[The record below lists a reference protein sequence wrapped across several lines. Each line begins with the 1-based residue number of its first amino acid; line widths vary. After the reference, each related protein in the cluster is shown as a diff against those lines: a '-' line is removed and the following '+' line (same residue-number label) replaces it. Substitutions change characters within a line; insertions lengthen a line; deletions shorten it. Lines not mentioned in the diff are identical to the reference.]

1 MYSWRRQEVHWN
13 PKRGFRVMY
22 IGGTVISSVEFH
34 GNMSLVI
41 FMSKCPLACR
51 YCHNVEL
58 LEDNTEWSF
67 DKIKE
72 EIDFSADFLDAV
84 VISGGEPL
92 LQVDAVIEILTYVRQ
107 IGLKTKLDTSG
118 IYPDNLKK
126 ILDLDLLDYVS
137 LDVKTTFPKYKKIT
151 GANVGFNVKKS
162 MNLINESGV
171 HLEIRTTYVPT
182 LHTKKDIYHLVDE
195 IQADV
200 YTIQQFRNKN
210 VLDPNL
216 EKVRVPNPHDLEN
229 LAREIKPYF
238 DGIVKIKSAEF
249 GEQVINWGVS
259 CLFYHFQ
266 VTILMLSLVKKLELY
281 VKHGKHLLK
290 SETGFIVTGI

>member
-1 MYSWRRQEVHWN
+1 
-13 PKRGFRVMY
+13 MY

-67 DKIKE
+67 EKVKY
-72 EIDFSADFLDAV
+72 EIDSSVDFLDAI

-92 LQVDAVIEILTYVRQ
+92 VQTDAVIEILKYVRQ

-118 IYPDNLKK
+118 IYPNKLKE
-126 ILDLDLLDYVS
+126 ILDLDLLDFVS
-137 LDVKTTFPKYKKIT
+137 LDVKTTFSKYRKIT
-151 GANVGFNVKKS
+151 GANVGFQVKKS
-162 MNLINESGV
+162 MDLINEAGV
-171 HLEIRTTYVPT
+171 HLEARTTYVPT
-182 LHTKKDIYHLVDE
+182 LHTKKDIINLADE
-195 IQADV
+195 IKADI

-210 VLDPNL
+210 VLDPAL
-216 EKVRVPNPHDLEN
+216 EKVEVPNPHDLEK

-238 DGIVKIKSAEF
+238 DGIVKVKSAEF
-249 GEQVINWGVS
+249 GEQVI
-259 CLFYHFQ
+259 
-266 VTILMLSLVKKLELY
+266 E
-281 VKHGKHLLK
+281 
-290 SETGFIVTGI
+290 

>member
-1 MYSWRRQEVHWN
+1 MYV
-13 PKRGFRVMY
+13 
-22 IGGTVISSVEFH
+22 GGSVISSVEFH

-58 LEDNTEWSF
+58 LEDNTEKSL
-67 DKIKE
+67 DEIKQ
-72 EIDFSADFLDAV
+72 EIDSSADFLDAI

-92 LQVDAVIEILTYVRQ
+92 VQPDAVIDIFTYVKE

-126 ILDLDLLDYVS
+126 IINLGLVDYIS
-137 LDVKTTFPKYKKIT
+137 LDVKTTFSKYRKIT
-151 GANVGFNVKKS
+151 GANVGFQVKKS
-162 MNLINESGV
+162 MDLINQAGI

-182 LHTKKDIYHLVDE
+182 LHTKKDIMNLVDE
-195 IQADV
+195 IDAEI

-210 VLDPNL
+210 VLDPAL
-216 EKVRVPNPHDLEN
+216 EKVEVPNPHDLAD

-238 DGIVKIKSAEF
+238 DGVVKVKSGEF
-249 GEQVINWGVS
+249 GEQVI
-259 CLFYHFQ
+259 
-266 VTILMLSLVKKLELY
+266 
-281 VKHGKHLLK
+281 
-290 SETGFIVTGI
+290 

>member
-1 MYSWRRQEVHWN
+1 
-13 PKRGFRVMY
+13 MY

-58 LEDNTEWSF
+58 LEDNSENSF
-67 DKIKE
+67 E
-72 EIDFSADFLDAV
+72 EIKDEIDSSADFLDAV

-92 LQVDAVIEILTYVRQ
+92 VQTDAVIQILKYVRQ

-118 IYPDNLKK
+118 IYPEKLKK
-126 ILDLDLLDYVS
+126 ILDLNILDYVS
-137 LDVKTTFPKYKKIT
+137 LDVKTSFSKYRKIT
-151 GANVGFNVKKS
+151 GANIGFEVKKS
-162 MNLINESGV
+162 MDLINQAGV

-182 LHTKKDIYHLVDE
+182 LHTKKDIHNLVDE
-195 IQADV
+195 IEAEV

-210 VLDPNL
+210 VLDPAL
-216 EKVRVPNPHDLEN
+216 EEVEVPNPHDLAE

-238 DGIVKIKSAEF
+238 DGVVKVKSGEF
-249 GEQVINWGVS
+249 GEQI
-259 CLFYHFQ
+259 
-266 VTILMLSLVKKLELY
+266 I
-281 VKHGKHLLK
+281 
-290 SETGFIVTGI
+290 